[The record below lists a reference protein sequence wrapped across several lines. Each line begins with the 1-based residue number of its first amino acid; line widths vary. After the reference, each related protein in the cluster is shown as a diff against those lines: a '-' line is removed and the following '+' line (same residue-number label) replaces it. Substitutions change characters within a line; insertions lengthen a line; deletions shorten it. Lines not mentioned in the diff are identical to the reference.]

1 MSKSRIEGIQEMY
14 KYTTVHSAK
23 AAEKFP
29 ADKRL
34 FQVKPGKG
42 HALWQ
47 LGHMTMALD
56 LIVNQWVLGKD
67 GTIPGDWVAKFA
79 PDVMGGQDPHG
90 DAAGYPSWDEVFDAY
105 KKVAQRTHD
114 LIGELS
120 DADLAGE
127 LKGNV
132 PPPAKSFF
140 GNVGQTL
147 VGMAMHDSHHEGQ
160 MALLK
165 GASK

>member
-1 MSKSRIEGIQEMY
+1 MSKVRIEGIQEMY

-29 ADKRL
+29 ADKRMY
-34 FQVKPGKG
+34 QVKPGKG

-56 LIVNQWVLGKD
+56 LIVNNWALGKE

-79 PDVMGGQDPHG
+79 PDVMGGQDPHS
-90 DAAGYPSWDEVFDAY
+90 DPNGYPSWDDVLASY
-105 KKVAQRTHD
+105 KTVAQRTCE
-114 LIGELS
+114 LIGGFT
-120 DADLAGE
+120 DADLSSE
-127 LKGNV
+127 LKGAV
-132 PPPAKSFF
+132 PPQAKSFF
-140 GNVGQTL
+140 GNLGQTL

-160 MALLK
+160 LALLK